1 MEDIFRQAGVLQ
13 EFHITGGIPETFPR
27 LLAALRARSPG
38 LAHQQQRHGEEK
50 QAA

>member
-27 LLAALRARSPG
+27 MLAALRARTPN
-38 LAHQQQRHGEEK
+38 LAAPVVGEAQK

>member
-27 LLAALRARSPG
+27 LLGALRARTPN
-38 LAHQQQRHGEEK
+38 LAMGPVIGEAQK

>member
-1 MEDIFRQAGVLQ
+1 MEDIFRQAGVLK

-27 LLAALRARSPG
+27 LLATLKARASIT
-38 LAHQQQRHGEEK
+38 EEK